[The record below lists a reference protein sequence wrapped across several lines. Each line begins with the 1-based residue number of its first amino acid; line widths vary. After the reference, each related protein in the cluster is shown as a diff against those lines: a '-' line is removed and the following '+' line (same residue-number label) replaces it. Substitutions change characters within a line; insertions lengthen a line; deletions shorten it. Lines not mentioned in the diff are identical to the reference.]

1 MNKPRVFEVAAILSV
16 SVLINCPPAWAVL
29 GGSPGV
35 MEADSHPSTG
45 QISTTPAPQYTVQ
58 ELTTSDL
65 VVREYVSSEGTVFA
79 VSWSG
84 RRPPKLATLLGTYFE
99 EYEAAS
105 ADAASKRS
113 PMRGVMHVETP
124 HLVVDSGGHMGA
136 IWGKA
141 YVPALFPPGV
151 TKEAI
156 Q

>member
-1 MNKPRVFEVAAILSV
+1 MNTQRVCEVAAILSV
-16 SVLINCPPAWAVL
+16 SVLISCPPARAVL
-29 GGSPGV
+29 GGAPGA
-35 MEADSHPSTG
+35 MEAAGHPSTG
-45 QISTTPAPQYTVQ
+45 QISTTPTPLYTVQ

-84 RRPPKLATLLGTYFE
+84 RRPPKLATLLGIYFE

-105 ADAASKRS
+105 AEAASKRS
-113 PMRGVMHVETP
+113 PIRGVTHVATP